1 MELTGYLSI
10 ARRWWWTLIVATWV
24 AGLSGYLAASQIPPT
39 YEARTE
45 LLVGP
50 TNADIDTLRASSLL
64 VQTYA
69 ALTTSKPRLEA
80 AIADLGLDMSA
91 NDLNQATR
99 ATANDVERTLTI
111 RVQDHDPTIA
121 AKLANQL
128 AAQLIELGS
137 QGTARPE
144 GQVQVTTF
152 AEPPTVPVAPQ
163 VSLIVLLAAMAGFLG
178 ALVIVILVEYLSGTV
193 RTGDDVA
200 RLASGAP
207 FLGSLEGRF
216 TPPAAGLIVEQAP
229 ASRTASSFRVLAT
242 KIHLAERERPVRSI
256 VVTGVQPGDRAGEI
270 AANLAAVLS
279 TAGYSVTFVDADPG
293 DPDATSR
300 LGPFDGPG
308 FGDLLVGRVTDVD
321 RTLVAR
327 NAQLAV
333 IPAGSPVDVELLDTD
348 AARRILDH
356 LTDRGARLV
365 VVAAP
370 PVLGSA
376 SALVWARVTDATI
389 LFARRDHTK
398 REALTAA
405 MESLRLV
412 DARIVGTVLDDRRR
426 ARSEAGRPSSQ
437 GGRLRSE
444 AERRPGFDTAGDLPR
459 ATDEPPVAI
468 PATSP
473 DVTAPRRTS
482 ASEPGT
488 RGGRRLQATPG
499 LRAPRARLPR
509 EGQG

>member
-1 MELTGYLSI
+1 VELTGYLSI

-69 ALTTSKPRLEA
+69 ALTTSKPRLQA
-80 AIADLGLDMSA
+80 AIADLGLDLSA
-91 NDLNQATR
+91 NALNQATR

-111 RVQDHDPTIA
+111 RVQDHDPATA

-128 AAQLIELGS
+128 AAQLIELGA

-152 AEPPTVPVAPQ
+152 AEPPSDPVAPQ

-193 RTGDDVA
+193 RTGDDIA
-200 RLASGAP
+200 RLAAGAP

-279 TAGYSVTFVDADPG
+279 TAGYSVAFVDADPA

-300 LGPFDGPG
+300 LGPLNGPG
-308 FGDLLVGRVTDVD
+308 FGDLLVGRVSEVNE
-321 RTLVAR
+321 TLVGHS
-327 NAQLAV
+327 AQLAV

-348 AARRILDH
+348 AARSILEQ
-356 LTDRGARLV
+356 LTERGARLV

-398 REALTAA
+398 RDALTAA

-412 DARIVGTVLDDRRR
+412 DARVVGTVLDDRRR
-426 ARSEAGRPSSQ
+426 GRSEAGRSSNQ
-437 GGRLRSE
+437 GGRLRTEPS
-444 AERRPGFDTAGDLPR
+444 RRPSVDTAGDTLRTAALPVE
-459 ATDEPPVAI
+459 ADPT
-468 PATSP
+468 TS
-473 DVTAPRRTS
+473 ARRSPRRTS
-482 ASEPGT
+482 TPNPGG
-488 RGGRRLQATPG
+488 RGGQRLQATPRVRSQG
-499 LRAPRARLPR
+499 GARLPH